1 MPSLIPNNAV
11 PPPTVATPLGYFPPP
26 FESCLDTFAA
36 AAAALNP
43 RTADRTEVEKSLKLG
58 TPPAASPTQLQVL
71 EFKIYVKF
79 LFVPPLNCNEI
90 VRHALFNFTLTYV
103 VKS

>member
-1 MPSLIPNNAV
+1 MPSLIPTNTV

-43 RTADRTEVEKSLKLG
+43 RTSDRTEVEKSLKLG

-71 EFKIYVKF
+71 KFKILLDF
-79 LFVPPLNCNEI
+79 
-90 VRHALFNFTLTYV
+90 HLFNV
-103 VKS
+103 

>member
-26 FESCLDTFAA
+26 FESCLDTLAA

-71 EFKIYVKF
+71 KFKILLDF
-79 LFVPPLNCNEI
+79 
-90 VRHALFNFTLTYV
+90 HLFNL
-103 VKS
+103 

>member
-1 MPSLIPNNAV
+1 MPSLIPTNTV

-43 RTADRTEVEKSLKLG
+43 RTSDRTEVEKSLNSV
-58 TPPAASPTQLQVL
+58 PHQQQVL
-71 EFKIYVKF
+71 
-79 LFVPPLNCNEI
+79 LNCRYLNSKPMLDFD
-90 VRHALFNFTLTYV
+90 LFHL
-103 VKS
+103 